1 MPLESAWP
9 VPFLIS
15 PQNLAVDAIT
25 AFCVA
30 ALLAMMINAEA
41 QAFAA
46 AFLGDSR
53 VGAKDRFHF
62 NAFLHL
68 DILGGIC
75 YLVGGFG
82 WPRTIDVDS
91 SKFAHPRLYTMLT
104 RLAGPLANLV
114 LAGIA
119 GSIVSLMKTMEWNPR
134 VFLMVVGV
142 NITTAIYNLIPI
154 PPLSLGML
162 VRELIPS
169 AAVRTRS
176 LVLQIGP
183 FLILALALMERITH
197 QGLISPYLDPIIQTI
212 FTYVRGL

>member
-9 VPFLIS
+9 VPFIIS
-15 PQNLAVDAIT
+15 PQNLGVDAIT
-25 AFCVA
+25 AFCVS

-41 QAFAA
+41 QAFVA

-68 DILGGIC
+68 DILGSVC

-82 WPRTIDVDS
+82 WPRTINVDP

-114 LAGIA
+114 LASIA
-119 GSIVSLMKTMEWNPR
+119 GSIVTLMKTMEWNPR
-134 VFLMVVGV
+134 VFLMVIGV
-142 NITTAIYNLIPI
+142 NVTTAIYNLIPI
-154 PPLSLGML
+154 PPLALGML
-162 VRELIPS
+162 VREVISPG
-169 AAVRTRS
+169 AVGIRS
-176 LVLQIGP
+176 LFLQIGP
-183 FLILALALMERITH
+183 FLIVALVLLERITH
-197 QGLISPYLDPIIQTI
+197 QGIFSPYLDPIIQTV
-212 FTYVRGL
+212 FTFIRSL